1 MNILIIDDEIY
12 LAQKVLSRLLE
23 EGHNCDTVM
32 AAHDINPNKKYDT
45 ILLST
50 NISSSECDKIIK
62 TYKNSIIILLV
73 TYISDATVTN
83 PIKAGA
89 NDYLV
94 KPFMMDELI
103 RKIYHYC
110 EFKALK
116 EQVAIYDNY
125 FNFLFND
132 IDMGCE
138 EDCCEFPL
146 LIETNDQKYADK
158 LLFSIARKLDM
169 PIHFVSLN
177 SQNYTNTYEQYS
189 DHIIYLTQYHSL
201 KKSAKE
207 ALLRNLEPYK
217 YIICS
222 MDNDNTFSGRT
233 IQMKNDNQLVT
244 TDNIMTIND
253 YVKLM
258 VLSFQSKYPDTELS
272 KKLGIS
278 RKSLWEKRKK
288 MGIEKS
294 KSKSS

>member
-23 EGHNCDTVM
+23 EGHSCDTVM
-32 AAHDINPNKKYDT
+32 TSHDINENKKYDT

-50 NISSSECDKIIK
+50 NLSSTECDKIIK
-62 TYKNSIIILLV
+62 KYKDAIIILLV

-89 NDYLV
+89 DDYLV

-103 RKIYHYC
+103 RKIHHYAQ
-110 EFKALK
+110 FKALK
-116 EQVAIYDNY
+116 EQVAMNDSY
-125 FNFLFND
+125 FDFLFCDVDLPCDENQ
-132 IDMGCE
+132 CK
-138 EDCCEFPL
+138 FPI

-158 LLFSIARKLDM
+158 LLFSIARRVDL
-169 PIHFVSLN
+169 PIHFVSL
-177 SQNYTNTYEQYS
+177 SLQNYTDSFSQYT
-189 DHIIYLTQYHSL
+189 DHIIYLTQYHNL
-201 KKSAKE
+201 KKSAKD
-207 ALLRNLEPYK
+207 LLLKNLQNHN

-222 MDNDNTFSGRT
+222 MDNENEFDGQKV
-233 IQMKNDNQLVT
+233 QMKNDNQLVT
-244 TDNIMTIND
+244 SDNIMTIND

-288 MGIEKS
+288 MGIEKT